1 MTQHLKENHAKFIA
15 LMLQDEERAQW
26 GYELLLKR
34 DEFDEFFTPLK
45 DAGLFNSEHNPK
57 PKPADKEGGVYIPFW
72 HATEYLKAVALKAAE
87 ENNHDRA
94 RELLSVLRDATEHGT
109 PDNYHTFRA
118 FAEILGLVP
127 INSISTEDLGM
138 ILIWISGKYDD
149 DMIAHSLKGGLL
161 PRLLSSP
168 DSCNWDKALVILDY
182 CLTIKWITKKTVD
195 SETNEKFTSYTP
207 RALIDGSSLEELV
220 EANISEFCRQAAD
233 KAAQIIFKHTLDVF
247 NSEKR
252 SGLSFYWRPAIE
264 EHEQNR
270 TWKHLENT
278 LVSALR
284 DSAIAWIESKPNEA
298 KLFVGQLLAHKAD
311 IARRVGIYLL
321 NKKWNELQTL
331 LPAAL
336 KNDLLQYAH
345 IHESY
350 HLLQDRFSQFP
361 DGDKTAVLDEI
372 KKLEPSSERPGAT
385 QYLQRNWLS
394 AIKEKGSDE
403 ADEWWRELS
412 GNNALGTL
420 SDHPDFYTYHYPVQS
435 GFGPSPY
442 SVDELIATTKE
453 GAVVKILNAFKES
466 GGWQEPSVES
476 LVQTVTAA
484 VVAAPELFI
493 DILPNFLT
501 ANLPYQHAVLRGF
514 EQLRRDPQDA
524 MHKLNWDNAWSV
536 LIKFMDDL
544 INVPNFWKEEA
555 IESRGLQVTKDWI
568 PPIIATLLT
577 SATQKNEQA
586 APKELLP
593 KMLKLTTTLLDNLE
607 SKPKDYDDAMTYAIN
622 APRGKALEALF
633 NHALRECRI
642 AGQDH
647 SAAWKQFE
655 PIFDKELKK
664 CEGDNFEFSTLAGS
678 YIPQLDYLSHE
689 WLKRSLPKVF
699 NEAYPDNFACALDGL
714 AFASASKPVFKLLK
728 ETGVLDIIVRTDKG
742 TDQARARLMER
753 LALAY
758 LWGDEAIDSGNF
770 KHIFTLDHV
779 GDLKEMSDFLGR
791 AHSDQ
796 LEEDQ
801 VERVFVFWEKSTE
814 IIGDAI
820 KEPTEAISL
829 LLASL
834 SKLSCYVK
842 GIDERLFPLLEAVA
856 PFAHTSYNTN
866 TFIKALTNMVEVTPQ
881 KVLLLLN
888 ALLTNYKPNYDHK
901 RNLEYLV
908 NRLFV
913 LDCQTEAIKV
923 ANQLRHLPRFI
934 RLYEKFNQGE

>member
-1 MTQHLKENHAKFIA
+1 MIQKLNDNHAKFIE
-15 LMLQDEERAQW
+15 LMLKGEENAQW

-34 DEFDEFFTPLK
+34 NDFDDFFTPLK
-45 DAGLFNSEHNPK
+45 DSGLFNSEHNPK
-57 PKPADKEGGVYIPFW
+57 PKPADKEGFFYIPFW
-72 HATEYLKAVALKAAE
+72 HATEYLKAVALRAAE
-87 ENNHDRA
+87 KNNNERA
-94 RELLSVLRDATEHGT
+94 KELLSVIRNITETGT

-127 INSISTEDLGM
+127 INSISKDDLGM
-138 ILIWISGKYDD
+138 VLIWIKGKYDG
-149 DMIAHSLKGGLL
+149 DMIAHSLKSELL
-161 PRLLSSP
+161 PRLLSS
-168 DSCNWDKALVILDY
+168 SETYNWDMALVILDY
-182 CLTIKWITKKTVD
+182 CLTIKWNTKESID

-207 RALIDGSSLEELV
+207 QALIDGHSLEELV
-220 EANISEFCRQAAD
+220 EANISGFCRQAAD
-233 KAAQIIFKHTLDVF
+233 KTAKIIFKHTLDVF

-252 SGLSFYWRPAIE
+252 SGVSFYWRPAIE

-278 LVSALR
+278 LVATLR
-284 DSAIAWIESKPNEA
+284 DSTIAWIESEPNEA
-298 KLFVGQLLAHKAD
+298 KLFVGQLLVHKAD

-321 NKKWNELQTL
+321 NKKWKELHTL

-350 HLLQDRFSQFP
+350 HLLQDQFIQFS
-361 DGDKTAVLDEI
+361 DDDKTAVLDEI
-372 KKLEPSSERPGAT
+372 KKLKSSNENPGAT
-385 QYLQRNWLS
+385 QYLHRNWLS
-394 AIKEKGSDE
+394 AIEGKGSIR
-403 ADEWWRELS
+403 ADKWWHDLS
-412 GNNALGTL
+412 GNNEIGTL
-420 SDHPDFYTYHYPVQS
+420 SDHPDFYTYHYPVTN

-442 SVDELIATTKE
+442 SVEELMAATKE
-453 GAVVKILNAFKES
+453 GNVVKKLNAFKEN
-466 GGWQEPSVES
+466 GRWKEPSIES
-476 LVQTVTAA
+476 LVNTVTEA
-484 VVAAPELFI
+484 VVATPELFI

-514 EQLRRDPQDA
+514 EQLRRAPQDA
-524 MHKLNWDNAWSV
+524 IHKLNWDNAWSV

-555 IESRGLQVTKDWI
+555 IESRGLQVTKDWV

-577 SATQKNEQA
+577 SATQKDEQA

-633 NHALRECRI
+633 NQALRECRI

-647 SAAWKQFE
+647 SAIWKKFE
-655 PIFDKELKK
+655 PIFEKELKK

-689 WLKRSLPKVF
+689 WLQRSLPKVF

-728 ETGVLDIIVRTDKG
+728 ETGVLDIAIRTDIG
-742 TDQARARLMER
+742 TDRARARLMER

-758 LWGDEAIDSGNF
+758 LWGDEAIDSDNF
-770 KHIFTLDHV
+770 NHILTLDHV
-779 GDLKEMSDFLGR
+779 DDIKEMSDFFGS

-796 LEEDQ
+796 LEDDQ
-801 VERVFVFWEKSTE
+801 VERVFVFWEKSIE
-814 IIGDAI
+814 CIGDAI
-820 KEPTEAISL
+820 KEPNEAISL
-829 LLASL
+829 LLSSL

-842 GIDERLFPLLEAVA
+842 EIDERLFPLLEATA
-856 PFAHTSYNTN
+856 PFAPDNYSTD
-866 TFIKALTNMVEVTPQ
+866 TFIKALTNMVEATPQ

-888 ALLTNYKPNYDHK
+888 VLLTTYKPNYDHRAK
-901 RNLEYLV
+901 LEYLV
-908 NRLFV
+908 NKLFE
-913 LDCQTEAIKV
+913 LGCQADAIKV
-923 ANQLRHLPRFI
+923 ANQLRHLPNFRI
-934 RLYEKFNQGE
+934 LYEKLNNGE